1 MGIGA
6 TLQRLGEVDFG
17 LRLGAV
23 EDGEDM
29 TGILGLELP
38 KGFRC
43 RVFGRKVL
51 SFQREGFRTFLFR
64 F

>member
-17 LRLGAV
+17 LRLRLGAV

-29 TGILGLELP
+29 TGILGLE
-38 KGFRC
+38 GFRC
-43 RVFGRKVL
+43 
-51 SFQREGFRTFLFR
+51 
-64 F
+64 